1 MNLIE
6 RAKNI
11 VLQPK
16 SEWQV
21 IAGETTTTGDL
32 YKNYIVPLAAIGP
45 VASFL
50 GLSLIG
56 TSVPFLG
63 TIRMPFL
70 SGLSMAVVSYVMAL
84 VGVFVIALVIDY
96 LAPHFGGEKN
106 PIQALK
112 VAAYSFTPAWLA
124 GVLHL
129 IPMLG
134 VLVLLASLYGLYL
147 LYLGLPVLM
156 KAPQDKAVPYTAVVV
171 VCAIVVSVII
181 GVVAG
186 LFGGI
191 GGMHYGMPGAPGMQ

>member
-16 SEWQV
+16 SEWDV
-21 IAGETTTTGDL
+21 IVDEDTATGDL
-32 YKNYIVPLAAIGP
+32 YKSYIAPLAAIGP

-63 TIRMPFL
+63 TIRMPIL
-70 SGLSMAVVSYVMAL
+70 SGLSMAIVSYVMAL
-84 VGVFVIALVIDY
+84 VGVFVISLVIDY
-96 LAPHFGGEKN
+96 LAPTFGGEKN
-106 PIQALK
+106 QGQALK
-112 VAAYSFTPAWLA
+112 LAAYSMTPAWLA

-156 KAPQDKAVPYTAVVV
+156 KAPQDKALPYTAVVV

-181 GVVAG
+181 GAVAG
-186 LFGGI
+186 MFGSM
-191 GGMHYGMPGAPGMQ
+191 GGMPYGVH

>member
-6 RAKNI
+6 RARNI

-16 SEWQV
+16 TEWPV
-21 IAGETTTTGDL
+21 IAGEATTPADL
-32 YKNYIVPLAAIGP
+32 YKNYIIPLAAIGP

-70 SGLSMAVVSYVMAL
+70 SGLSMAVVSYLMAL
-84 VGVFVIALVIDY
+84 VGVYLVALVIDF
-96 LAPHFGGEKN
+96 LAPNFGAEKN
-106 PIQALK
+106 PVQALK
-112 VAAYSFTPAWLA
+112 VAAYSMTPAWLA
-124 GVLHL
+124 GVLNL

-147 LYLGLPVLM
+147 LYLGLPALM
-156 KAPQDKAVPYTAVVV
+156 KAPQDKAVPYTVIVV
-171 VCAIVVSVII
+171 VCAIVVSLVIG
-181 GVVAG
+181 GVAS
-186 LFGGI
+186 LFGGP
-191 GGMHYGMPGAPGMQ
+191 HLGAPGMP

>member
-16 SEWQV
+16 TEWPV
-21 IAGETTTTGDL
+21 IAGEATSTADL
-32 YKNYIVPLAAIGP
+32 YRNYIVPLAAIGP

-56 TSVPFLG
+56 TSMPFLG

-70 SGLSMAVVSYVMAL
+70 AGLSMAVVSYVMAL
-84 VGVFVIALVIDY
+84 AGVYIVALVIDY
-96 LAPHFGGEKN
+96 LAPNFGGERN
-106 PIQALK
+106 TTQALK
-112 VAAYSFTPAWLA
+112 VAAYSMTPAWLA
-124 GVLHL
+124 GVLNL

-147 LYLGLPVLM
+147 LYVGLPTLM
-156 KAPQDKAVPYTAVVV
+156 KAPEDRAMPYTAVVV
-171 VCAIVVSVII
+171 VCAILVSVVI
-181 GVVAG
+181 GAVAS
-186 LFGGI
+186 LFGGM
-191 GGMHYGMPGAPGMQ
+191 GGGHYGGMPGMH